1 MAIHVEVE
9 DLLLYD
15 LWIFTFERVTLVE
28 DVVNAATESPNVDFV
43 AKATLFKDELRGW
56 VIYMATEVT
65 SSQQLFEVIR

>member
-43 AKATLFKDELRGW
+43 AKATLFKDELRG
-56 VIYMATEVT
+56 
-65 SSQQLFEVIR
+65 

>member
-15 LWIFTFERVTLVE
+15 LRIFTFERVTLVK

-43 AKATLFKDELRGW
+43 AKATLFKDELRG
-56 VIYMATEVT
+56 
-65 SSQQLFEVIR
+65 